1 MNVIQQLVIKTCRRL
16 PEIVKRLFFF
26 CLALLAFMAF
36 LIWNQGIVL
45 GDRANH
51 VAGLHFPQL
60 FYFSSFLSFFAAP
73 WILTDG
79 AIKTFMHPNLA
90 R

>member
-1 MNVIQQLVIKTCRRL
+1 MNVIQQLVIKAYYRL

-26 CLALLAFMAF
+26 CLALVGFMAF

-60 FYFSSFLSFFAAP
+60 FYFSSFLSFFASP
-73 WILTDG
+73 WILTSG
-79 AIKTFMHPNLA
+79 AIKTFMQPNLA